1 MEIDRQQEIVIAT
14 VIGVESLPCS
24 ILGQKK
30 IFTIKGEELTG
41 NLLLPW
47 NLPMTWLEEQ
57 LVELVKGN
65 WSNGMFKVADLINP
79 DEPDQIVKVKID
91 RIQQNQT

>member
-1 MEIDRQQEIVIAT
+1 MEIDKNQEVIIAT
-14 VIGVESLPCS
+14 VIGVEGLPCS

-30 IFTIKGEELTG
+30 FFSYKGEALTG

-65 WSNGMFKVADLINP
+65 RADEMSKVADLVNP
-79 DEPDQIVKVKID
+79 DEPDQIIKFMIEK
-91 RIQQNQT
+91 RQ